1 MPTALKVLNTL
12 FILFALYMGIKQ
24 GWAMLSGK
32 PEMVAMFSKWNFGK
46 TGLAIMGIVTV
57 AGGLL
62 LLHPRTFVWGN
73 FLTAAGILLI
83 IAFHLNDRDLKG
95 VAIELPFLL
104 LSLVILYL
112 QYPFPN
118 FFKTTT
124 P

>member
-1 MPTALKVLNTL
+1 MPTALKILNAI

-32 PEMVAMFSKWNFGK
+32 PEMVAMFNKWNFGK
-46 TGLAIMGIVTV
+46 TGLTLMGIATI
-57 AGGLL
+57 AGGVL
-62 LLHPRTFVWGN
+62 LLHPKTFVWGN
-73 FLTAAGILLI
+73 YITAAGILLI

-112 QYPFPN
+112 QYPFLGL
-118 FFKTTT
+118 FQRD
-124 P
+124 

>member
-1 MPTALKVLNTL
+1 MPTALKILNAI
-12 FILFALYMGIKQ
+12 FILFALYMGVKQ

-46 TGLAIMGIVTV
+46 TGLTLMGIATI
-57 AGGLL
+57 AGGVL
-62 LLHPRTFVWGN
+62 LLHPKTFVWGN
-73 FLTAAGILLI
+73 YITAAGILLI

-112 QYPFPN
+112 QYPFLGL
-118 FFKTTT
+118 FQRD
-124 P
+124 

>member
-1 MPTALKVLNTL
+1 MPTALKILNAI
-12 FILFALYMGIKQ
+12 FILFALYMGVKQ

-46 TGLAIMGIVTV
+46 TGLTLLGIATI
-57 AGGLL
+57 AGGVM
-62 LLHPRTFVWGN
+62 LLHPRTFIWGN
-73 FLTAAGILLI
+73 YITAAGILLI

-112 QYPFPN
+112 QYPFLGL
-118 FFKTTT
+118 FQRD
-124 P
+124 

>member
-1 MPTALKVLNTL
+1 MPTALKILNAI
-12 FILFALYMGIKQ
+12 FILFALYMGVKQ

-46 TGLAIMGIVTV
+46 TGLTLLGIATI
-57 AGGLL
+57 AGGVM

-73 FLTAAGILLI
+73 YITAAGILLI

-112 QYPFPN
+112 QYPFLGL
-118 FFKTTT
+118 FQRD
-124 P
+124 

>member
-1 MPTALKVLNTL
+1 MANALKILNAI
-12 FILFALYMGIKQ
+12 FILFALFMGVKQ

-46 TGLAIMGIVTV
+46 TGLTLMGIATI
-57 AGGLL
+57 AGGVM
-62 LLHPRTFVWGN
+62 LLHPKTFVWGN
-73 FLTAAGILLI
+73 YLTAAGILLI

-112 QYPFPN
+112 QYPFLS
-118 FFKTTT
+118 FFQRD
-124 P
+124 

>member
-1 MPTALKVLNTL
+1 MANALKILNAV
-12 FILFALYMGIKQ
+12 FILFALFMGIKQ

-46 TGLAIMGIVTV
+46 TGLTLMGIATI
-57 AGGLL
+57 AGGVL
-62 LLHPRTFVWGN
+62 LLHPKTFVWGN
-73 FLTAAGILLI
+73 YITAAGILLI

-112 QYPFPN
+112 QYPFLSL
-118 FFKTTT
+118 FQRD
-124 P
+124 

>member
-1 MPTALKVLNTL
+1 MPTALKILNAI

-32 PEMVAMFSKWNFGK
+32 PEMVAMFNKWNFGK
-46 TGLAIMGIVTV
+46 TGLTLMGIATI
-57 AGGLL
+57 AGGVL
-62 LLHPRTFVWGN
+62 LLHPKTFIWGN
-73 FLTAAGILLI
+73 YITAAGILLI

-112 QYPFPN
+112 QYPFLGL
-118 FFKTTT
+118 FQRD
-124 P
+124 

>member
-1 MPTALKVLNTL
+1 MPTALKILNAI
-12 FILFALYMGIKQ
+12 FILFALYMGVKQ

-46 TGLAIMGIVTV
+46 TGLTLMGIATI
-57 AGGLL
+57 AGGVM
-62 LLHPRTFVWGN
+62 LLHPKTFVWGN
-73 FLTAAGILLI
+73 YITAACILLI

-112 QYPFPN
+112 QYPFLSL
-118 FFKTTT
+118 FQRE
-124 P
+124 

>member
-1 MPTALKVLNTL
+1 MPTALKILNAI
-12 FILFALYMGIKQ
+12 FILFALYMGVKQ

-46 TGLAIMGIVTV
+46 TGLALMGIATI
-57 AGGLL
+57 AGGVL
-62 LLHPRTFVWGN
+62 LLHPKTFVWGN
-73 FLTAAGILLI
+73 YITAAGILLI

-112 QYPFPN
+112 QYPFLGL
-118 FFKTTT
+118 FQRD
-124 P
+124 

>member
-1 MPTALKVLNTL
+1 MPTALKILNAI
-12 FILFALYMGIKQ
+12 FILFALYMGVKQ

-46 TGLAIMGIVTV
+46 TGLMLMGIATI
-57 AGGLL
+57 AGGVM
-62 LLHPRTFVWGN
+62 LLHPKTFGWGN
-73 FLTAAGILLI
+73 YITAAGILLI

-112 QYPFPN
+112 QYPFLSL
-118 FFKTTT
+118 FQRD
-124 P
+124 

>member
-1 MPTALKVLNTL
+1 MPTALKILNAI

-46 TGLAIMGIVTV
+46 TGLTLMGIATI
-57 AGGLL
+57 AGGVM

-73 FLTAAGILLI
+73 YITAAGILLI

-112 QYPFPN
+112 QYPFLGL
-118 FFKTTT
+118 FQRD
-124 P
+124 